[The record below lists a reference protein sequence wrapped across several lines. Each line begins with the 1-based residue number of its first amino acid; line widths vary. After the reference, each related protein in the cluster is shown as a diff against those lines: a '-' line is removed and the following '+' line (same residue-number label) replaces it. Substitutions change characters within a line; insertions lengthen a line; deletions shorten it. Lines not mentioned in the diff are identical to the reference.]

1 MYSRQRTSVILPHLG
16 SPGRLECREVVVLV
30 GEAAAEVVGV
40 GAMGMGIHLRGHNLR
55 KRSRSFGTHLENPNP
70 IDGCSIALR

>member
-1 MYSRQRTSVILPHLG
+1 M
-16 SPGRLECREVVVLV
+16 V